1 MAEIT
6 LLPLIQEAVKTAMRN
21 RDKEIVTTLR
31 MAISEL
37 KKEEIDNKVTL
48 DDTFVISIL
57 QRMIKQ
63 RKDAA
68 SQFQEANRHEL
79 AEKERNEIAMLSEF
93 LPEQLSNDDLL
104 QIVKEEIITS
114 EASSMKD
121 IGKVMG
127 SLKPKLLGKA
137 DMSTVS
143 KLVKEQ
149 LSNNN

>member
-1 MAEIT
+1 MREIMSKILKNIRNS
-6 LLPLIQEAVKTAMRN
+6 LLILILLTSTALAGGA
-21 RDKEIVTTLR
+21 K
-31 MAISEL
+31 ISEL

-68 SQFQEANRHEL
+68 SQFQEANRPEL
-79 AEKERNEIAMLSEF
+79 AEKERNEITMLSEF

-104 QIVKEEIITS
+104 PIVKAEIISS

-143 KLVKEQ
+143 RLVKEQ
-149 LSNNN
+149 LSQ

>member
-6 LLPLIQEAVKTAMRN
+6 LLPLIQEAVKAAMRN

-143 KLVKEQ
+143 RLVKEQ
-149 LSNNN
+149 LSQ

>member
-21 RDKEIVTTLR
+21 RNKEIVTTLR

-37 KKEEIDNKVTL
+37 KKEEIDKKVTL
-48 DDTFVISIL
+48 DDVFVISIL

-68 SQFQEANRHEL
+68 SQFQEANRPEL
-79 AEKERNEIAMLSEF
+79 AEKERNEITMLSEF
-93 LPEQLSNDDLL
+93 LPEQMSEEDLL
-104 QIVKEEIITS
+104 QIVKEEIIS
-114 EASSMKD
+114 SNASSMQD
-121 IGKVMG
+121 IGKIMG
-127 SLKPKLLGKA
+127 SLKAKLLGKA

-149 LSNNN
+149 LSQ

>member
-48 DDTFVISIL
+48 EDTLVISIL

-68 SQFQEANRHEL
+68 SQFQEANRPEL
-79 AEKERNEIAMLSEF
+79 AEKERNEITMLSEF

-104 QIVKEEIITS
+104 PIVKAEIISS

-143 KLVKEQ
+143 RLVKEQ
-149 LSNNN
+149 LSQ

>member
-6 LLPLIQEAVKTAMRN
+6 LLPLIQEAVKAAMRN

-79 AEKERNEIAMLSEF
+79 AEKERNEITMLSEF

-104 QIVKEEIITS
+104 QIVKAEIISS

-143 KLVKEQ
+143 RLVKEQ
-149 LSNNN
+149 LSQ

>member
-1 MAEIT
+1 MADIT
-6 LLPLIQEAVKTAMRN
+6 LLPLIQEAVKTAMKN

-79 AEKERNEIAMLSEF
+79 AEKERNEIVMLSEF

-104 QIVKEEIITS
+104 QIVKAEIISS
-114 EASSMKD
+114 EAGSMKD

-143 KLVKEQ
+143 RLVKEQ
-149 LSNNN
+149 LSQ

>member
-48 DDTFVISIL
+48 DDAFVISIL

-68 SQFQEANRHEL
+68 SQFQEANRPEL
-79 AEKERNEIAMLSEF
+79 AEKERNEITMLSEF

-104 QIVKEEIITS
+104 QIVKGEIISS

-143 KLVKEQ
+143 RLVKEQ
-149 LSNNN
+149 LSQ

>member
-48 DDTFVISIL
+48 DDAFVISIL

-68 SQFQEANRHEL
+68 SQFQEANRPEL
-79 AEKERNEIAMLSEF
+79 AEKERNEITMLSEF

-104 QIVKEEIITS
+104 QIVKAEIISS

-143 KLVKEQ
+143 RLVKEQ
-149 LSNNN
+149 LSQ

>member
-1 MAEIT
+1 MAEIK

-79 AEKERNEIAMLSEF
+79 AEKERNEIVMLSEF

-104 QIVKEEIITS
+104 QIVKAEIISS

-143 KLVKEQ
+143 RLVKEQ
-149 LSNNN
+149 LSQ

>member
-1 MAEIT
+1 MADIT

-48 DDTFVISIL
+48 EDTFVISIL

-68 SQFQEANRHEL
+68 SQFQEANRPEL
-79 AEKERNEIAMLSEF
+79 AEKERNEITMLSEF

-104 QIVKEEIITS
+104 PIVKAEIISS

-121 IGKVMG
+121 IGKVMS

-143 KLVKEQ
+143 RLVKEQ
-149 LSNNN
+149 LSQ

>member
-1 MAEIT
+1 MVEIT

-21 RDKEIVTTLR
+21 HDKEIVTTLR

-37 KKEEIDNKVTL
+37 KKEEIDNKITL
-48 DDTFVISIL
+48 DDSFVISIL

-68 SQFQEANRHEL
+68 SQFQEANRPEL
-79 AEKERNEIAMLSEF
+79 AEKEKNEILMLSEF
-93 LPEQLSNDDLL
+93 LPEQMSEEDLL
-104 QIVKEEIITS
+104 QIVKEEILS
-114 EASSMKD
+114 SGASSMQD
-121 IGKVMG
+121 IGKIMG
-127 SLKPKLLGKA
+127 SLKAKLLGKA

-149 LSNNN
+149 LSQ

>member
-21 RDKEIVTTLR
+21 HDKEIVTTLR

-48 DDTFVISIL
+48 DDSFVISIL

-68 SQFQEANRHEL
+68 SQFQEANRPEL
-79 AEKERNEIAMLSEF
+79 AKKERNEILMLSEF
-93 LPEQLSNDDLL
+93 LPEQMSEEDLI
-104 QIVKEEIITS
+104 QIVKEEIIS
-114 EASSMKD
+114 SDASSMQD
-121 IGKVMG
+121 IGKIMG

-143 KLVKEQ
+143 RLVKEQ
-149 LSNNN
+149 LSQ

>member
-21 RDKEIVTTLR
+21 HDKEIVTTLR

-48 DDTFVISIL
+48 DDSFVISIL

-68 SQFQEANRHEL
+68 SQFQEANRPEL
-79 AEKERNEIAMLSEF
+79 AKKEKNEILMLSEF
-93 LPEQLSNDDLL
+93 LPEQMSEEDLM
-104 QIVKEEIITS
+104 QIVKEEIIS
-114 EASSMKD
+114 SDASSMQD
-121 IGKVMG
+121 IGKIMG

-143 KLVKEQ
+143 RLVKEQ
-149 LSNNN
+149 LSQ

>member
-1 MAEIT
+1 MVEIT

-21 RDKEIVTTLR
+21 RNKEIVTTLR

-37 KKEEIDNKVTL
+37 KKEEIDKKVTL
-48 DDTFVISIL
+48 DDVFVISIL

-68 SQFQEANRHEL
+68 SQFQDANRPEL
-79 AEKERNEIAMLSEF
+79 AEKERNEITMLSEF
-93 LPEQLSNDDLL
+93 LPEQLSEDDLL
-104 QIVKEEIITS
+104 QIVKEEIISS
-114 EASSMKD
+114 EASSMQD
-121 IGKVMG
+121 IGKIMG
-127 SLKPKLLGKA
+127 SLKIKLLGKA

-149 LSNNN
+149 LS

>member
-6 LLPLIQEAVKTAMRN
+6 LLPLIQETVKTAMRN
-21 RDKEIVTTLR
+21 HDKEIVTTLR

-48 DDTFVISIL
+48 DDAFVISIL

-68 SQFQEANRHEL
+68 SQFQEANRPEL
-79 AEKERNEIAMLSEF
+79 AEKEKNEILMLSEF
-93 LPEQLSNDDLL
+93 LPEQMSEEELL
-104 QIVKEEIITS
+104 QIIKEEIL
-114 EASSMKD
+114 SSGANSMQD
-121 IGKVMG
+121 IGKIMG
-127 SLKPKLLGKA
+127 SLKAKLLGKA

-149 LSNNN
+149 LSQ

>member
-6 LLPLIQEAVKTAMRN
+6 LLPLIQEAVKSAMRN

-37 KKEEIDNKVTL
+37 KKEEIDNKVIL
-48 DDTFVISIL
+48 DDPFVISIL
-57 QRMIKQ
+57 QKMIKQ

-68 SQFQEANRHEL
+68 SQFQDANRPEL
-79 AEKERNEIAMLSEF
+79 AEKERNEITMLSEF
-93 LPEQLSNDDLL
+93 LPEQLSEDDLL
-104 QIVKEEIITS
+104 QIVKEEIISS
-114 EASSMKD
+114 EASSMQD

-127 SLKPKLLGKA
+127 SLKPKLLGQA

-143 KLVKEQ
+143 KLVKDQ
-149 LSNNN
+149 LS

>member
-37 KKEEIDNKVTL
+37 KKEEIDNKATL

-68 SQFQEANRHEL
+68 SQFQEANRPEL
-79 AEKERNEIAMLSEF
+79 AEKERNEITMLSDF

-104 QIVKEEIITS
+104 QIVKAEIISS

-143 KLVKEQ
+143 RLVKEQ
-149 LSNNN
+149 LSQ

>member
-6 LLPLIQEAVKTAMRN
+6 LLPLIQEAVKTAMKN

-37 KKEEIDNKVTL
+37 KKEEIDNKATL

-68 SQFQEANRHEL
+68 SQFQEANRPEL
-79 AEKERNEIAMLSEF
+79 AEKEKNEITMLSEF

-104 QIVKEEIITS
+104 QIVKAEIISS

-121 IGKVMG
+121 IGKVMS

-143 KLVKEQ
+143 RLVKEQ
-149 LSNNN
+149 LVQ

>member
-48 DDTFVISIL
+48 HDTFVISIL

-79 AEKERNEIAMLSEF
+79 AEKERNEIVMLSEF

-104 QIVKEEIITS
+104 QIVKAEIISS
-114 EASSMKD
+114 EAGSMKD

-143 KLVKEQ
+143 RLVKEQ
-149 LSNNN
+149 LSQ

>member
-6 LLPLIQEAVKTAMRN
+6 LLPLIQEAVKAAMRN

-68 SQFQEANRHEL
+68 SQFQEANRPEL
-79 AEKERNEIAMLSEF
+79 AEKERNEITMLSEF

-104 QIVKEEIITS
+104 PIVKAEIISS

-143 KLVKEQ
+143 RLVKEQ
-149 LSNNN
+149 LSQ

>member
-6 LLPLIQEAVKTAMRN
+6 LLPLIQEAVKTAMKN

-48 DDTFVISIL
+48 DDAFVISIL

-68 SQFQEANRHEL
+68 SQFQEANRPEL
-79 AEKERNEIAMLSEF
+79 AEKERNEIVMLSEF

-104 QIVKEEIITS
+104 QIVKAEIISS
-114 EASSMKD
+114 EAGSMKD

-143 KLVKEQ
+143 RLVKEQ
-149 LSNNN
+149 LSQ

>member
-1 MAEIT
+1 MADIT

-48 DDTFVISIL
+48 EDTFVISIL

-68 SQFQEANRHEL
+68 SQFQEANRPEL
-79 AEKERNEIAMLSEF
+79 AEKERNEIIMLSEF

-104 QIVKEEIITS
+104 QIVKAEIISS
-114 EASSMKD
+114 EAGSMKD

-143 KLVKEQ
+143 RLVKEQ
-149 LSNNN
+149 LSQ

>member
-6 LLPLIQEAVKTAMRN
+6 LLPLIQEAVKTAMKN

-68 SQFQEANRHEL
+68 SQFQEANRPEL
-79 AEKERNEIAMLSEF
+79 AEKEKNEITMLSEF

-104 QIVKEEIITS
+104 KIVKAEIISS

-121 IGKVMG
+121 IGKVMS

-143 KLVKEQ
+143 RLVKEQ
-149 LSNNN
+149 LSQ

>member
-48 DDTFVISIL
+48 EDTFVISIL

-68 SQFQEANRHEL
+68 SQFQEANRPEL
-79 AEKERNEIAMLSEF
+79 AEKERNEITMLSEF

-104 QIVKEEIITS
+104 PIVKAEIISS

-143 KLVKEQ
+143 RLVKEQ
-149 LSNNN
+149 LSQ

>member
-6 LLPLIQEAVKTAMRN
+6 LLPLIQEAVKSAMRN

-48 DDTFVISIL
+48 DDPFVISIL

-68 SQFQEANRHEL
+68 SQFQDANRPEL
-79 AEKERNEIAMLSEF
+79 AEKERNEITMLSEF
-93 LPEQLSNDDLL
+93 LPEQLSEDDLL
-104 QIVKEEIITS
+104 QIVKEEIISS
-114 EASSMKD
+114 EASSMQD

-127 SLKPKLLGKA
+127 SLKPKLLGQA
-137 DMSTVS
+137 NMSTVS
-143 KLVKEQ
+143 KLVKDQ
-149 LSNNN
+149 LS

>member
-6 LLPLIQEAVKTAMRN
+6 LLPLIQEAVKTAMKN

-68 SQFQEANRHEL
+68 SQFQEANRPEL
-79 AEKERNEIAMLSEF
+79 AEKEKNEITMLSEF

-104 QIVKEEIITS
+104 QIVKAEIISS

-121 IGKVMG
+121 IGKVMS

-143 KLVKEQ
+143 RLVKEQ
-149 LSNNN
+149 LVQ

>member
-21 RDKEIVTTLR
+21 HDKEIVTTLR

-37 KKEEIDNKVTL
+37 KKEEIDNKVIL
-48 DDTFVISIL
+48 DDSFVISIL

-68 SQFQEANRHEL
+68 SQFQEANRPEL
-79 AEKERNEIAMLSEF
+79 AKKERNEIVMLSEF
-93 LPEQLSNDDLL
+93 LPEQMSEEGLI
-104 QIVKEEIITS
+104 QIVKEEIIS
-114 EASSMKD
+114 SDASSMQD
-121 IGKVMG
+121 IGKIMG
-127 SLKPKLLGKA
+127 SLKAKLLGKA

-149 LSNNN
+149 LSK

>member
-21 RDKEIVTTLR
+21 HDKEIVTTLR

-37 KKEEIDNKVTL
+37 KKEEIDNKITL
-48 DDTFVISIL
+48 DDSFVISIL

-68 SQFQEANRHEL
+68 SQFQEANRPEL
-79 AEKERNEIAMLSEF
+79 AEKEKNEILMLSEF
-93 LPEQLSNDDLL
+93 LPEQMSEEDLL
-104 QIVKEEIITS
+104 QIVKEEILS
-114 EASSMKD
+114 SGASSMQD
-121 IGKVMG
+121 IGKIMG
-127 SLKPKLLGKA
+127 SLKAKLLGKA

-149 LSNNN
+149 LSQ

>member
-48 DDTFVISIL
+48 DDPFVISIL

-68 SQFQEANRHEL
+68 SQFQEANRPEL
-79 AEKERNEIAMLSEF
+79 AEKERNEITMLSEF

-104 QIVKEEIITS
+104 PIVKAEIISS

-143 KLVKEQ
+143 RLVKEQ
-149 LSNNN
+149 LSQ

>member
-37 KKEEIDNKVTL
+37 KKEEIDNKATL

-68 SQFQEANRHEL
+68 SQFQEANRPEL
-79 AEKERNEIAMLSEF
+79 AEKEKNEITMLSEF

-104 QIVKEEIITS
+104 QIVKAEIIS
-114 EASSMKD
+114 FEASSMKD

-143 KLVKEQ
+143 RLVKEQ
-149 LSNNN
+149 LS

>member
-6 LLPLIQEAVKTAMRN
+6 LLPLIQEAVKTAMKN

-104 QIVKEEIITS
+104 QIVKAEIISS

-143 KLVKEQ
+143 RLVKEQ
-149 LSNNN
+149 LSQ

>member
-104 QIVKEEIITS
+104 QIVKAEIISS

-143 KLVKEQ
+143 RLVKEQ
-149 LSNNN
+149 LSQ

>member
-6 LLPLIQEAVKTAMRN
+6 LLPLIQEAVKAAMRN

-79 AEKERNEIAMLSEF
+79 AEKERNEIVMLSEF

-104 QIVKEEIITS
+104 QIIKAEIISS
-114 EASSMKD
+114 EAGSMKD

-143 KLVKEQ
+143 RLVKEQ
-149 LSNNN
+149 LSQ

>member
-21 RDKEIVTTLR
+21 HDKEIVTTLR

-48 DDTFVISIL
+48 DDSFVISIL

-68 SQFQEANRHEL
+68 SQFQEANRPEL
-79 AEKERNEIAMLSEF
+79 AKKERNEITMLSEF
-93 LPEQLSNDDLL
+93 LPEQMSEEDLM
-104 QIVKEEIITS
+104 QIVKEEIIS
-114 EASSMKD
+114 SDASSMQD
-121 IGKVMG
+121 IGKIMG

-143 KLVKEQ
+143 RLVKEQ
-149 LSNNN
+149 LSQ

>member
-6 LLPLIQEAVKTAMRN
+6 LLPLIQEAVKSAMRN

-37 KKEEIDNKVTL
+37 KKEEIDNRVTL
-48 DDTFVISIL
+48 DDAFVISIL

-68 SQFQEANRHEL
+68 SQFQEANRPEL
-79 AEKERNEIAMLSEF
+79 ADKERNEITMLSEF
-93 LPEQLSNDDLL
+93 LPEQMSEEDLM
-104 QIVKEEIITS
+104 QVVKQEIIS
-114 EASSMKD
+114 SDASSMQD

-127 SLKPKLLGKA
+127 SLKLKLLGKA

-143 KLVKEQ
+143 RLVKEK
-149 LSNNN
+149 LSQ

>member
-68 SQFQEANRHEL
+68 SQFQEANRPEL
-79 AEKERNEIAMLSEF
+79 AEKEKNEITMLSEF
-93 LPEQLSNDDLL
+93 LPEQLSNNDLL
-104 QIVKEEIITS
+104 QIVKAEIISS

-121 IGKVMG
+121 IGKVMS

-143 KLVKEQ
+143 RLVKEQ
-149 LSNNN
+149 LVQ